1 MSERM
6 IIVGAGGHAQVVA
19 AAIKVTY
26 EDILIV
32 GFLDDFTPPSENNGI
47 LGDFKLFPLVAAAK
61 NSKFAHIALGDSVLR
76 RNFLRDTVT
85 GTIKFPPII
94 HKTAITS
101 GAHIGEGSF
110 VAAGSLVGTKSVVGS
125 FSIINTKATVDH
137 GSMIGDF
144 CHLAPGV
151 TTGGRVTIGNDTFIG
166 IGACIRDG
174 ITIGKNCVI
183 GMGSVCTKDI
193 PDGTVA
199 YGNPAR
205 PVRLAC

>member
-6 IIVGAGGHAQVVA
+6 ILIGAGGHAQVVA

-47 LGDFKLFPLVAAAK
+47 LGDLKSFPVIAK
-61 NSKFAHIALGDSVLR
+61 NKNIGFAHIAIGDSTLR

-85 GTIKFPPII
+85 GTIKFPTII

-101 GAHIGEGSF
+101 GSHIGEGSF
-110 VAAGSLVGTKSVVGS
+110 VAAGALVGPKSVVGS

-137 GSMIGDF
+137 GSMVGDF

-183 GMGSVCTKDI
+183 GMGAVVVKDV

-205 PVRLAC
+205 KVRFAC